1 MVIALTVNRMDGIA
15 INLADLA
22 NQNYHIFILVR
33 CTVRNINVVL
43 HCGESCEILP
53 V

>member
-33 CTVRNINVVL
+33 WSAI
-43 HCGESCEILP
+43 
-53 V
+53 